1 MVRSVPMSFPDP
13 SKREINV
20 KIVYYGP
27 PGASLAEN
35 LRYIHGS
42 SGPAVSELSAHT
54 AGSEQFL
61 FFSFVPE
68 ALGEIRGFKI
78 RLHLFTAVG
87 QSLSPAAHRTLFKGV
102 DGVVFVADGT
112 PTGKTATQQAWQ
124 RMQQHL
130 QELGYDPDQVP
141 LVVQLDRRDQ
151 PAALPAAELKQLLGL
166 GSQPIVEANAPRG
179 DGVFDS
185 LKSIARLILLEIK
198 KMSA

>member
-1 MVRSVPMSFPDP
+1 MSFPDP

-35 LRYIHGS
+35 LRYIHAN

-61 FFSFVPE
+61 FFNFVPQ

-78 RLHLFTAVG
+78 RLHLFTVVG
-87 QSLSPAAHRTLFKGV
+87 QRISPEAHRTLLKGV
-102 DGVVFVADGT
+102 DGIVFVADGA
-112 PTGKTATQQAWQ
+112 PSARAANAQAWEG
-124 RMQQHL
+124 MQQHL
-130 QELGYDPDQVP
+130 EELGYVVERTP
-141 LVVQLDRRDQ
+141 LVVQLDRRD
-151 PAALPAAELKQLLGL
+151 PSATLPVEELKQLLGL
-166 GSQPIVEANAPRG
+166 GTQPIVEASAARG
-179 DGVFDS
+179 GGVFDS
-185 LKSIARLILLEIK
+185 LKAIARLILLEIK